1 MDSLVVV
8 VDHKT
13 LVVIVAVS
21 CKVEAE
27 PSELEVL
34 MAPEEHSLSSMQK
47 PYQQQFVPKPKQL
60 RLQQRHRRLRGHA
73 FVPRKIEAKRVVSWD
88 CS

>member
-1 MDSLVVV
+1 MESLV

-21 CKVEAE
+21 CRVAAE

-34 MAPEEHSLSSMQK
+34 KVLEGHSSSSMQK
-47 PYQQQFVPKPKQL
+47 PYQQQFVPKPKQP
-60 RLQQRHRRLRGHA
+60 RLQQRHRQLRGHA
-73 FVPRKIEAKRVVSWD
+73 FAPRKIEAKRVVPW
-88 CS
+88 